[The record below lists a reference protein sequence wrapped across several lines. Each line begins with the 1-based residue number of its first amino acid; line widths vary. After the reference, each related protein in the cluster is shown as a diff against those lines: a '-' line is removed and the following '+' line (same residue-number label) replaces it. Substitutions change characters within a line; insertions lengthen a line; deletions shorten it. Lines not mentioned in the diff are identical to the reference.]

1 MKDSSWPRPAEGAA
15 ASRVC
20 TAASQGK
27 DVFITDFCWFGGC
40 FLVFFFFFFLRDKE
54 IAGVFHCLKPETM

>member
-40 FLVFFFFFFLRDKE
+40 FLVFFFFFFLKGQRDCR
-54 IAGVFHCLKPETM
+54 GLSLSET